1 MKKSILFLIM
11 AISVA
16 TLHAQGLV
24 DGLRYS
30 QENTTGTARFNA
42 LSGAFG
48 ALGGDL
54 SAIAINPAGGAV
66 FLRNEASISAGV
78 MGKDN
83 EALYF
88 NTFTKSLDSDVSL
101 NQVGGVF
108 VFDNTN
114 ENSPWKKFTLGVN
127 YNNTQNFDDEL
138 FIAGNG
144 NTSIA
149 NFFLEQAQG
158 TPLNLLQLQGTET
171 IADLYTFLGE
181 TQGAAAQNA
190 FLGYQGFIFDPLDP
204 QNSNN
209 TQYTSNV
216 APGTFNQEYVLVS
229 EGYSGK
235 YTLNLAT
242 QYTDAFYFGIN
253 LNSHIIDYR
262 QSTFLFERNNNQGS
276 TVNEIGFENNLSV
289 LGSGFSAQIGAI
301 AKATENLRLGLTYD
315 TPTWFTISEETTQ
328 YLETQR
334 TNNGQTN
341 TVVVDPRVLNIY
353 EDYNLKT
360 PGKLAASAA
369 YIFGKS
375 GLISF
380 DYSYKDFSEITF
392 KPTSDPVFASE
403 YTNIET
409 VLKGA
414 STYRLGGEYRFNDV
428 SFRAGYR
435 FEESPYNNKQIM
447 DDLNGFSLGLGYNF
461 GNYYMDLSYARTEQE
476 RQQQLYSTG
485 LTDSALINTIDDSF
499 VFTFGLKL

>member
-1 MKKSILFLIM
+1 MT
-11 AISVA
+11 
-16 TLHAQGLV
+16 TLQAQGIV

-30 QENTTGTARFNA
+30 QDNTTGTARFNA

-66 FLRNEASISAGV
+66 FLRNEASVSAV
-78 MGKDN
+78 VLDKDN
-83 EALYF
+83 EAVYF
-88 NTFTKSLDSDVSL
+88 NTFAKSLNTDVSL

-108 VFDNTN
+108 VFNNTN

-127 YNNTQNFDDEL
+127 YNNTRNFDNEL

-144 NTSIA
+144 NNSIA
-149 NFFLEQAQG
+149 SFFSEQAQG
-158 TPLNLLQLQGTET
+158 IPLDLLQLQGSET
-171 IADLYTFLGE
+171 ISELYSFLGE
-181 TQGAAAQNA
+181 NQGVGAQNA
-190 FLGYQGFIFDPLDP
+190 FLGYQGFIFDPVEADNP
-204 QNSNN
+204 NN
-209 TQYTSNV
+209 TQYTLNV
-216 APGTFNQEYVLVS
+216 APGTFNQEHSLIS
-229 EGYSGK
+229 QGYSGK

-242 QYTDAFYFGIN
+242 QYTDDFFFGIN
-253 LNSHIIDYR
+253 LNSHVIDYQ
-262 QSTFLFERNNNQGS
+262 QSTFLYETNNNQGS

-289 LGSGFSAQIGAI
+289 LGSGFSAQVGAI
-301 AKATENLRLGLTYD
+301 AKVAENLRIGLTYD

-328 YLETQR
+328 YLETER
-334 TNNGQTN
+334 TIDGQTS
-341 TVVVDPRVLNIY
+341 TAVVDPRVLNIY
-353 EDYNLKT
+353 EDYDLKT

-380 DYSYKDFSEITF
+380 DYSYKNFSEITF
-392 KPTSDPVFASE
+392 KPSSDPAFAAE
-403 YTNIET
+403 NGIIDNA
-409 VLKGA
+409 LKGA
-414 STYRLGGEYRFNDV
+414 STYRIGGEYRFSDV

-435 FEESPYNNKQIM
+435 FEESPYDNKQIM

-476 RQQQLYSTG
+476 RQQQLYNIG
-485 LTDSALINTIDDSF
+485 LTDSALVNTTNSSF